1 VAAVDGVMPPS
12 GAVGGWSCTV
22 AFGSVGAVPGGLAAV
37 VGEAGVSGAVEVAS
51 LMVGAGL
58 AGAATGAFKGTV
70 GAVVGVGG
78 WGAPPGT
85 GGRTGGASGTLA
97 VGTCGASAALSVTR
111 TVSFLSGTLEVC
123 LEGVGGWFSLSLIAR
138 WFGLRCMGSK
148 ASPSPAVKPP
158 SREIPAFFDAL
169 FPRGVIPISPAAMSA
184 EKTAITPTRAEDF
197 PEWYQQVIKAADLAE
212 NSETRGC
219 MVIKPWGYGIWE
231 LIQRQL
237 DRMFKATGHQNAYFP
252 LLIPLS
258 YLEKEA
264 EHAEGFATECAV
276 VTHHR
281 LEVVKDPVTGKTKM
295 IPTGEL
301 AEPYVIRP
309 TSETI
314 IGAAFARW
322 IESYRDLPLLINQWA
337 NVMRWEMRPRL
348 FLRTAE
354 FLWQEGHTAH
364 ETRDE
369 AITETRLMHGVY
381 EEFLRDHL
389 AIPVIP
395 GEKTEIERFPGAEM
409 TLTVEAMVQDKKAI
423 QAGTSHYLGRNFSK
437 AQNISFTGRD
447 GTVQH
452 AHTTSWGVST
462 RMIGTLIMAHADDD
476 GLILPPRVATQQI
489 VIVPITPKEDSRDAV
504 IASCQALAETL
515 RHQMYHGDPLRVHV
529 DTRDLGGGI
538 KKWEWIKKGVPIRI
552 EIGPR
557 DIETRK
563 ICVQRRDQP
572 AASKDFPVKEDFIR
586 SAVEMLGEIHRQLLD
601 RATGFRNAN
610 ITRCDTL
617 DEFEAHWAAENPG
630 WLITS
635 WAGSPEQETELSK
648 KHKITIRC
656 IPLDSV
662 ILPETG
668 NTCFLT
674 GSDTD
679 TRVLWARS
687 Y

>member
-1 VAAVDGVMPPS
+1 M
-12 GAVGGWSCTV
+12 
-22 AFGSVGAVPGGLAAV
+22 
-37 VGEAGVSGAVEVAS
+37 
-51 LMVGAGL
+51 
-58 AGAATGAFKGTV
+58 
-70 GAVVGVGG
+70 
-78 WGAPPGT
+78 
-85 GGRTGGASGTLA
+85 
-97 VGTCGASAALSVTR
+97 
-111 TVSFLSGTLEVC
+111 
-123 LEGVGGWFSLSLIAR
+123 
-138 WFGLRCMGSK
+138 
-148 ASPSPAVKPP
+148 
-158 SREIPAFFDAL
+158 
-169 FPRGVIPISPAAMSA
+169 IPISAEAMSS

-231 LIQRQL
+231 LIQQQL
-237 DRMFKATGHQNAYFP
+237 DRKFKATGHQNAYFP

-281 LEVVKDPVTGKTKM
+281 LETVKDPVTGKTRM

-369 AITETRLMHGVY
+369 AVAETRLMHGVY
-381 EEFLRDHL
+381 EEFLREHL

-395 GEKTEIERFPGAEM
+395 GEKTENERFPGAGHHSNGRGW
-409 TLTVEAMVQDKKAI
+409 MVQDRKAI
-423 QAGTSHYLGRNFSK
+423 QAGHLALPRPEFLQSPEHIIHRG
-437 AQNISFTGRD
+437 D

-462 RMIGTLIMAHADDD
+462 RLIGTLIMAHADDD
-476 GLILPPRVATQQI
+476 GLVLPPRVATQQI
-489 VIVPITPKEDSRDAV
+489 VILPVTPKDDTRDAV
-504 IASCQALAETL
+504 IASCKALAETL
-515 RHQMYHGDPLRVHV
+515 QHQEYCGEPLRVHV
-529 DTRDLGGGI
+529 DTRDLGGGV

-563 ICVQRRDQP
+563 VCVQRRDR
-572 AASKDFPVKEDFIR
+572 AISAREFPDKEDFIR
-586 SAVEMLGEIHRQLLD
+586 GAAGVLAEIHQNLLE
-601 RATGFRNAN
+601 RATVFRDAN
-610 ITRCDTL
+610 ILPCDSL
-617 DEFEAHWAAENPG
+617 EAFHAHWARDNPG
-630 WLITS
+630 WLYTP
-635 WAGSPEQETELSK
+635 WAGTREQEDELSK
-648 KHKITIRC
+648 QHKITIRC
-656 IPLDSV
+656 LPIATAPLPGELVAGSGDK
-662 ILPETG
+662 
-668 NTCFLT
+668 CFLT
-674 GSDTD
+674 DAETA
-679 TRVLWARS
+679 TRAIWGRS

>member
-1 VAAVDGVMPPS
+1 
-12 GAVGGWSCTV
+12 
-22 AFGSVGAVPGGLAAV
+22 
-37 VGEAGVSGAVEVAS
+37 
-51 LMVGAGL
+51 
-58 AGAATGAFKGTV
+58 
-70 GAVVGVGG
+70 
-78 WGAPPGT
+78 
-85 GGRTGGASGTLA
+85 
-97 VGTCGASAALSVTR
+97 
-111 TVSFLSGTLEVC
+111 
-123 LEGVGGWFSLSLIAR
+123 
-138 WFGLRCMGSK
+138 
-148 ASPSPAVKPP
+148 
-158 SREIPAFFDAL
+158 
-169 FPRGVIPISPAAMSA
+169 MSA
-184 EKTAITPTRAEDF
+184 EKSAISPTRAQDF

-237 DRMFKATGHQNAYFP
+237 DLEFKKTGHQNAYFP

-281 LEVVKDPVTGKTKM
+281 LEVVKDPETGKTKM
-295 IPTGEL
+295 IPSGEL

-322 IESYRDLPLLINQWA
+322 VESYRDLPLLINQWA

-364 ETRDE
+364 ETAQE
-369 AITETRLMHGVY
+369 AIEETRLMHRQY
-381 EEFLRDHL
+381 EEFLREHL
-389 AIPVIP
+389 AIPVVP
-395 GEKTEIERFPGAEM
+395 GEKTENERFPGADM

-423 QAGTSHYLGRNFSK
+423 QAGTSHFLGQNFSK

-462 RMIGTLIMAHADDD
+462 RMIGTLIMAHSDDD
-476 GLILPPRVATQQI
+476 GLVLPPRVATQQI
-489 VIVPITPKEDSRDAV
+489 VILPITPKEDTKAAVLDA
-504 IASCQALAETL
+504 CLALAETL
-515 RHQMYHGDPLRVHV
+515 RHQQFEGDPIRVHV
-529 DTRDLGGGI
+529 DTRDLSGGV
-538 KKWEWIKKGVPIRI
+538 KKWEWVKKGVPIRI

-563 ICVQRRDQP
+563 VCVQRRDQP
-572 AASKDFPVKEDFIR
+572 VSSKEFSDKEEFIQQ
-586 SAVEMLGEIHRQLLD
+586 AKDILGEIHRTLLA
-601 RATGFRNAN
+601 RATEFRDAN
-610 ITRCDTL
+610 IIPCDNL
-617 DEFEAHWAAENPG
+617 DAFHAHWAGDNPG
-630 WLITS
+630 WLCTP
-635 WAGSPEQETELSK
+635 WAGTPEEEETLSK
-648 KHKITIRC
+648 QHKITIRC
-656 IPLDSV
+656 LPIPEAS
-662 ILPETG
+662 LPEALESVG
-668 NTCFLT
+668 PKCILT
-674 GSDTD
+674 RKETTVRAIWG
-679 TRVLWARS
+679 RS